1 MTPVVVLT
9 TVGAGFDARSLAR
22 QLVQQRLVACVN
34 IIDRI
39 QSIYRWEDKIEDEG
53 EQLLIMKT
61 VAERIPELKT
71 AVFGSHPYDVPE
83 FVVLPIARIEGP
95 YRDWLIDSVLNEV

>member
-9 TVGAGFDARSLAR
+9 TVGASFDARAFAR
-22 QLVQQRLVACVN
+22 ELVQQRLVACVN
-34 IIDRI
+34 ILDSV
-39 QSIYRWEDKIEDEG
+39 QSIYRWEGTIEDEG

-71 AVFGSHPYDVPE
+71 AVFAHHPYDVPE
-83 FVVLPIARIEGP
+83 FVVIPIARIEGP
-95 YRDWLIDSVLNEV
+95 YRDWLLDSVLNEV